1 MIYPVNPMTLAEI
14 AGAVSGKILSG
25 DAEYKIESIS
35 TDSRTAEKSTLYIP
49 IKGERFDG
57 HDFIDG
63 LCEAVGCGYLC
74 SNGALNTNAEFAV
87 EVEDTRKAL
96 LDLASY
102 YRDRF
107 SIKLVGLTGS
117 VGKTTTKEFLASVVS
132 QKYNTLSTK
141 GNFNNDI
148 GVPYTLFGLN
158 SETEAAVIE
167 MGMSNFGEIEVLSL
181 CAKPDIAVITNIGT
195 SHIEFL
201 KSREGILK
209 AKSEIFVGLN
219 PGGKAVLNGDDPYL
233 WSLRDKLDFDVVYV
247 GIENA
252 DCDIIAKNISCDES
266 GCEFEADGKKFR
278 VNIAGMHNVYN
289 ALVAIAVGGMLS
301 MSYEMIASGLE
312 SYHTDGIR
320 QNIIPVNGYKVIN
333 DCYNASPQSVVA
345 ELGVLASVEAKR
357 RIAVLG
363 DMAELGDMAKS
374 LHREVGEA
382 VSEKADVLVCVGE
395 LASHIIDGAGE
406 IESYWF
412 ASVDEAADFMKSF
425 VREGD
430 AVLVKASRC
439 MKFEKIS
446 EKLI

>member
-1 MIYPVNPMTLAEI
+1 MLYPVNQMTVAQI
-14 AGAVSGKILSG
+14 TRAVSGRLLFG
-25 DAEYKIESIS
+25 DENFAVDSIS
-35 TDSRTAEKSTLYIP
+35 TDSRTVEKSTLYIP
-49 IKGERFDG
+49 VKGERFDG
-57 HDFIDG
+57 HDFIG
-63 LCEAVGCGYLC
+63 SVCEVAGCGYLC
-74 SNGALNTNAEFAV
+74 SNGALNSGAAFAI
-87 EVEDTRKAL
+87 EVENTRKAL
-96 LDLASY
+96 LDLASF
-102 YRDRF
+102 YRDKF
-107 SIKLVGLTGS
+107 SVKLIGLTGS

-158 SETEAAVIE
+158 GNTEAAVIE

-201 KSREGILK
+201 KSREGILR
-209 AKSEIFVGLN
+209 AKSEIFKGLK

-233 WSLRDKLDFDVVYV
+233 WSLRDKLDIDVTYV
-247 GIENA
+247 GFENNE
-252 DCDIIAKNISCDES
+252 CDFVAKNIVCSEH
-266 GCEFEADGKKFR
+266 GCEFECDGKKFR
-278 VNIAGMHNVYN
+278 INLAGIHNIYN
-289 ALVAIAVGGMLS
+289 ALIAIAVGGMLS
-301 MSYEMIASGLE
+301 LDYNQIATGLE

-320 QNIIPVNGYKVIN
+320 QNIIAVNGYKVIN

-345 ELGVLASVEAKR
+345 ELGVLACVEAKR

-363 DMAELGDMAKS
+363 DMAELGEMAQK
-374 LHREVGEA
+374 LHYDVGSEA
-382 VSEKADVLVCVGE
+382 AKKADVLVCAGE
-395 LASHIIDGAGE
+395 LSSHIIEGAGE
-406 IESYWF
+406 MESYHF
-412 ASVDEAADFMKSF
+412 KTADEAAEFLKGF
-425 VREGD
+425 IRPGD